1 MLYNAKNGQVN
12 IGSSV
17 MDYIKFGK
25 GEKNIIMIPG
35 LGDGLK
41 TVKGLALPMAVMYR
55 QFAKD
60 FTVWMFSRKQPLE
73 ADATTR
79 TMARDLKT
87 AMDELG
93 IDCAHIMG
101 VSQGG
106 MIAQWLT
113 IDFPQKVKSLAL
125 VVTLAKQNKTVQSVV
140 GSWIEMAQ
148 NDDFKT
154 LTIDNFEKS
163 YTDKYLKNYRPF
175 YPLIVPFMKP
185 KDKQRFL
192 IQARSCLSHDAWDYI
207 DKITVPTLIVAGGQ
221 DKIVTC
227 QASLEMAEKIDKSE
241 LIVYENYGHSLYEE
255 AKDFNSKIIK
265 FVKKAD

>member
-1 MLYNAKNGQVN
+1 MLYNAENGQVN

-25 GEKNIIMIPG
+25 GGKNIVMIPG
-35 LGDGLK
+35 LGDGMK

-79 TMARDLKT
+79 TMAQDLKT
-87 AMDELG
+87 AMDMLG
-93 IDCAHIMG
+93 IDCANIMG

-113 IDFPQKVKSLAL
+113 IDYPQKVNSLAL
-125 VVTLAKQNKTVQSVV
+125 VVTLAKQNETVQSVV
-140 GSWIEMAQ
+140 GRWVEMAQ
-148 NDDFKT
+148 NDEFRT

-163 YTDKYLKNYRPF
+163 YTDKYLKKYRAF

-185 KDKQRFL
+185 RDKQRFL
-192 IQARSCLSHDAWDYI
+192 IQAKSCLNHNTWDYI
-207 DKITVPTLIVAGGQ
+207 DKITVSTLIVAGGQ

-227 QASLEMAEKIDKSE
+227 TASQEMADIIPRSE
-241 LIVYENYGHSLYEE
+241 LLVYDDYGHSLYEE
-255 AKDFNSKIIK
+255 AKDFNEKVLNF
-265 FVKKAD
+265 FVKH

>member
-1 MLYNAKNGQVN
+1 MLYNAVNGQLN
-12 IGSSV
+12 IGISV

-93 IDCAHIMG
+93 IDCAAADDADLLLFLHF
-101 VSQGG
+101 VS
-106 MIAQWLT
+106 
-113 IDFPQKVKSLAL
+113 V
-125 VVTLAKQNKTVQSVV
+125 
-140 GSWIEMAQ
+140 
-148 NDDFKT
+148 
-154 LTIDNFEKS
+154 S
-163 YTDKYLKNYRPF
+163 YRCRHRIYR
-175 YPLIVPFMKP
+175 K
-185 KDKQRFL
+185 
-192 IQARSCLSHDAWDYI
+192 
-207 DKITVPTLIVAGGQ
+207 
-221 DKIVTC
+221 
-227 QASLEMAEKIDKSE
+227 AS
-241 LIVYENYGHSLYEE
+241 
-255 AKDFNSKIIK
+255 
-265 FVKKAD
+265 

>member
-41 TVKGLALPMAVMYR
+41 TVKGMALPMAVMYR

-60 FTVWMFSRKQPLE
+60 FTVWVFSRKQPLE
-73 ADATTR
+73 PDANTR
-79 TMARDLKT
+79 TMATDLQV
-87 AMDELG
+87 AMDILG
-93 IDCAHIMG
+93 IDSAHILG

-106 MIAQWLT
+106 MIAQWLA
-113 IDFPQKVKSLAL
+113 IDFSQKVCSLAL
-125 VVTLAKQNKTVQSVV
+125 VVTLAKQNETVQSVV
-140 GSWIEMAQ
+140 ASWIEMAQ
-148 NDDFKT
+148 KDDFNT

-163 YTDKYLKNYRPF
+163 YTDSYLKKYRLF

-185 KDKQRFL
+185 KNKQRFL
-192 IQARSCLSHDAWDYI
+192 IQAKSCLNHNTWDYI
-207 DKITVPTLIVAGGQ
+207 DKITVPTLIVAGGK

-227 QASLEMAEKIDKSE
+227 NASQEMAEKVGGSQ
-241 LIVYENYGHSLYEE
+241 LIVYDNFGHSVYEE
-255 AKDFNSKIIK
+255 AKDFNDKILDF
-265 FVKKAD
+265 FVKHL